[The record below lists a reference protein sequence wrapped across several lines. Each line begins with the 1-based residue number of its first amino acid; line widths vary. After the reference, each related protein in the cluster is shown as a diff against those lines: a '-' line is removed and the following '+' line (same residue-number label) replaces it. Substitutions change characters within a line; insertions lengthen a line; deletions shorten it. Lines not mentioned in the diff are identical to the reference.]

1 MVCTMQQKYRL
12 GWNNAYIRI
21 RYKKIIKL
29 AIGTSKEVFLS
40 FYLPDQNNVGKVS
53 GTIVYVERNK
63 NPVDSSETAFIG
75 IKFKDISNQ
84 TNEQLKKIILSKE

>member
-1 MVCTMQQKYRL
+1 MLTCESD
-12 GWNNAYIRI
+12 IE
-21 RYKKIIKL
+21 KIIEVGVG
-29 AIGTSKEVFLS
+29 AAKELFLS
-40 FYLPDQNNVGKVS
+40 FYLPDQNNIVKVS

-84 TNEQLKKIILSKE
+84 TNEQQKKFILSKE